1 MIDFLQELWQTVSI
15 VVLAAGVLH
24 LNKRVCELEL
34 RDKNRQA
41 RGCDGNWMT

>member
-1 MIDFLQELWQTVSI
+1 MMGLITLMFW
-15 VVLAAGVLH
+15 LAIMLLGAGVLH